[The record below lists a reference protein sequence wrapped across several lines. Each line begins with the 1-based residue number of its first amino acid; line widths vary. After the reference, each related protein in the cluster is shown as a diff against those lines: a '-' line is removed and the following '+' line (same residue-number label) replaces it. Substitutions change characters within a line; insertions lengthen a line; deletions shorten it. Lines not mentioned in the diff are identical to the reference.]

1 MSLMEKLRQKRA
13 EMEAAQQKAEAPKT
27 LEEIVEVKQP
37 SSEKTQEPKQE
48 ETAVPVADTKEEP
61 TAVAEEP
68 APEETSV
75 EVEPEPVANNTPS
88 EDKDYTT
95 MQPVVTGTVEYEGNE
110 NIAEGREMTE
120 EETKACDEKTPTPI
134 PEAPVE
140 KEKEDENEITAEDTA
155 SEEAEETVKEESKIT
170 EETIGEEGVEEKP
183 KRRGRPRKHKEEDV
197 EESAEEEDSKPEPTP
212 EILSAIEEDIAEQEK
227 EEKPKKKSA
236 KKHESVEQ
244 ISYVSIDVL
253 GEKLDVDTATAE
265 YLNYFIDTEW
275 QEKEKYFLDKVTN
288 IRIEADMNP
297 GTLKFTLADLCA
309 LNDEVMPHYLE
320 QKKIYDSLVNKDF
333 GSATAFKIANST
345 GSNSEERKRTGTL
358 ALMKAKINGQ
368 EINYISLIN
377 AVQMRY
383 NSLNEIMK
391 MIKYKSDIC
400 ITMASAI
407 KTEMQLVNG

>member
-1 MSLMEKLRQKRA
+1 M
-13 EMEAAQQKAEAPKT
+13 
-27 LEEIVEVKQP
+27 
-37 SSEKTQEPKQE
+37 
-48 ETAVPVADTKEEP
+48 
-61 TAVAEEP
+61 
-68 APEETSV
+68 
-75 EVEPEPVANNTPS
+75 
-88 EDKDYTT
+88 
-95 MQPVVTGTVEYEGNE
+95 
-110 NIAEGREMTE
+110 
-120 EETKACDEKTPTPI
+120 
-134 PEAPVE
+134 
-140 KEKEDENEITAEDTA
+140 
-155 SEEAEETVKEESKIT
+155 
-170 EETIGEEGVEEKP
+170 
-183 KRRGRPRKHKEEDV
+183 
-197 EESAEEEDSKPEPTP
+197 
-212 EILSAIEEDIAEQEK
+212 
-227 EEKPKKKSA
+227 
-236 KKHESVEQ
+236 
-244 ISYVSIDVL
+244 
-253 GEKLDVDTATAE
+253 
-265 YLNYFIDTEW
+265 
-275 QEKEKYFLDKVTN
+275 DKVTN

-383 NSLNEIMK
+383 NALSEIMK

>member
-13 EMEAAQQKAEAPKT
+13 EMEAAQQKAQAPKT
-27 LEEIVEVKQP
+27 LEEIVETKQP
-37 SSEKTQEPKQE
+37 SSEETQEQKQE
-48 ETAVPVADTKEEP
+48 ETTVSVADTKEEP

-68 APEETSV
+68 TPEETSI
-75 EVEPEPVANNTPS
+75 EVEPEPVADNTPS

-95 MQPVVTGTVEYEGNE
+95 MQPVVSE
-110 NIAEGREMTE
+110 
-120 EETKACDEKTPTPI
+120 
-134 PEAPVE
+134 
-140 KEKEDENEITAEDTA
+140 EKEDKNEIIAEDTA
-155 SEEAEETVKEESKIT
+155 SEETEETVKEESKTT
-170 EETIGEEGVEEKP
+170 EETIGEEEVEEKP

-383 NSLNEIMK
+383 NSLSEIMK

>member
-13 EMEAAQQKAEAPKT
+13 EMEAAQQKAENPKT
-27 LEEIVEVKQP
+27 LEEIVEAKQP
-37 SSEKTQEPKQE
+37 SSEETQEQKQK
-48 ETAVPVADTKEEP
+48 ETTVSVADTKEEP
-61 TAVAEEP
+61 TAVTEESTP
-68 APEETSV
+68 KETSV
-75 EVEPEPVANNTPS
+75 EVEPEPVADNTPS

-95 MQPVVTGTVEYEGNE
+95 MQPVVSE
-110 NIAEGREMTE
+110 
-120 EETKACDEKTPTPI
+120 
-134 PEAPVE
+134 E
-140 KEKEDENEITAEDTA
+140 KENENEIIAEDTA
-155 SEEAEETVKEESKIT
+155 SEETEETVKEESKTT
-170 EETIGEEGVEEKP
+170 EETTGEEGVEEKP

-197 EESAEEEDSKPEPTP
+197 EESNEEEDSKPEPTP

-227 EEKPKKKSA
+227 EDKPKKKSA

>member
-1 MSLMEKLRQKRA
+1 MSLLDRIKQKRA
-13 EMEAAQQKAEAPKT
+13 EMEAAQQNATEAPKT
-27 LEEIVEVKQP
+27 LEEIVEAKQP
-37 SSEKTQEPKQE
+37 SSHKEEKDVPTVDTEEEPKVDEPETVTE
-48 ETAVPVADTKEEP
+48 ETP
-61 TAVAEEP
+61 VAEE
-68 APEETSV
+68 S
-75 EVEPEPVANNTPS
+75 EPVANNMPS
-88 EDKDYTT
+88 EDKNYET
-95 MQPVVTGTVEYEGNE
+95 MQPVVTGTVEYEDDE

-120 EETKACDEKTPTPI
+120 EEAKACSEKSPIPI
-134 PEAPVE
+134 PEAFVE
-140 KEKEDENEITAEDTA
+140 KEKEDENEIIAEDTA
-155 SEEAEETVKEESKIT
+155 SEETEETVKEESKTT

-183 KRRGRPRKHKEEDV
+183 KRRGRPRKHKEETVDEST
-197 EESAEEEDSKPEPTP
+197 EESSEEENP
-212 EILSAIEEDIAEQEK
+212 ILNAIEEEIDK
-227 EEKPKKKSA
+227 EDKKSKKKSS
-236 KKHESVEQ
+236 KKHEEVEK
-244 ISYVSIDVL
+244 IGMTTIDVL
-253 GEKLDVDTATAE
+253 GDQIDVNVSTAE
-265 YLNYFIDTEW
+265 YLNYFVDDEW
-275 QEKEKYFLDKVTN
+275 KEKEKYFLDKVTN

-345 GSNSEERKRTGTL
+345 GSNSEERKRSGIL

-368 EINYISLIN
+368 EINYITLIN

-383 NSLNEIMK
+383 NALNEIMK

>member
-27 LEEIVEVKQP
+27 LEEIVEAKQP
-37 SSEKTQEPKQE
+37 SSEETQEQKQE
-48 ETAVPVADTKEEP
+48 ETTVSVADTKEEP
-61 TAVAEEP
+61 TAVTEESTP
-68 APEETSV
+68 KETSV
-75 EVEPEPVANNTPS
+75 EVELEPVADNTPS

-95 MQPVVTGTVEYEGNE
+95 MQPVVSE
-110 NIAEGREMTE
+110 
-120 EETKACDEKTPTPI
+120 
-134 PEAPVE
+134 E
-140 KEKEDENEITAEDTA
+140 KENENEIIAEDTA
-155 SEEAEETVKEESKIT
+155 SEETEETVKEESKTT
-170 EETIGEEGVEEKP
+170 EETTGEEGVEEKP

-197 EESAEEEDSKPEPTP
+197 EESNEEEDSKPEPTP

-227 EEKPKKKSA
+227 ENKPKKKSA

-253 GEKLDVDTATAE
+253 GEKLDVDIATAE

>member
-27 LEEIVEVKQP
+27 LEEIVEAKQP
-37 SSEKTQEPKQE
+37 SSEETQEPKQE
-48 ETAVPVADTKEEP
+48 ETTVSVTDTKEEP
-61 TAVAEEP
+61 TAVAEESTP
-68 APEETSV
+68 KETSV
-75 EVEPEPVANNTPS
+75 EVEPEPVADNTPS

-95 MQPVVTGTVEYEGNE
+95 MQPVVSE
-110 NIAEGREMTE
+110 
-120 EETKACDEKTPTPI
+120 
-134 PEAPVE
+134 E
-140 KEKEDENEITAEDTA
+140 KENENEIIAEDTA
-155 SEEAEETVKEESKIT
+155 SEETVKEESKTT
-170 EETIGEEGVEEKP
+170 EETTGEEGVEEKP

-197 EESAEEEDSKPEPTP
+197 EESNEEEDSKPEPTP

-227 EEKPKKKSA
+227 EDKPKKKST

>member
-13 EMEAAQQKAEAPKT
+13 EMEAAQQKAQAPKT
-27 LEEIVEVKQP
+27 LEEIVETKQP
-37 SSEKTQEPKQE
+37 SSEETQEQKQE
-48 ETAVPVADTKEEP
+48 ETTVSVADTKEEP

-68 APEETSV
+68 TPEETSI
-75 EVEPEPVANNTPS
+75 EVEPEPVADNTPS

-95 MQPVVTGTVEYEGNE
+95 MQPVVSE
-110 NIAEGREMTE
+110 
-120 EETKACDEKTPTPI
+120 
-134 PEAPVE
+134 
-140 KEKEDENEITAEDTA
+140 EKEDKNEIIAEDTV
-155 SEEAEETVKEESKIT
+155 SEETEETVKEESKTT

-383 NSLNEIMK
+383 NSLSEIMK

>member
-27 LEEIVEVKQP
+27 LEEIAEAKQP
-37 SSEKTQEPKQE
+37 SSEETQKPKQTE
-48 ETAVPVADTKEEP
+48 ETVSVTN
-61 TAVAEEP
+61 TTEEP
-68 APEETSV
+68 AKVTEESPSKETSA
-75 EVEPEPVANNTPS
+75 EVESESVANNTPS
-88 EDKDYTT
+88 EDKNYAT
-95 MQPVVTGTVEYEGNE
+95 MQPVVSE
-110 NIAEGREMTE
+110 
-120 EETKACDEKTPTPI
+120 
-134 PEAPVE
+134 
-140 KEKEDENEITAEDTA
+140 EKEDKNEIIAEDTA
-155 SEEAEETVKEESKIT
+155 SKET
-170 EETIGEEGVEEKP
+170 EETIKEESETTEETTGEEGVEEKP

-197 EESAEEEDSKPEPTP
+197 EESTEEEDSKPEPTP

-227 EEKPKKKSA
+227 EEKPKKKSV

-383 NSLNEIMK
+383 NALSEIMK
-391 MIKYKSDIC
+391 MIKYIIYIHNFSHELI
-400 ITMASAI
+400 I
-407 KTEMQLVNG
+407 

>member
-27 LEEIVEVKQP
+27 LEEIVEAKQP
-37 SSEKTQEPKQE
+37 SSEETQEQKQE
-48 ETAVPVADTKEEP
+48 ETTVSVADTKEEP
-61 TAVAEEP
+61 TEVTEESTP
-68 APEETSV
+68 KETSV
-75 EVEPEPVANNTPS
+75 EVEPEPVADNTPS

-95 MQPVVTGTVEYEGNE
+95 MQPVVSE
-110 NIAEGREMTE
+110 
-120 EETKACDEKTPTPI
+120 
-134 PEAPVE
+134 E
-140 KEKEDENEITAEDTA
+140 KENENEIIAENTA
-155 SEEAEETVKEESKIT
+155 SEETEETVKEEFKTT
-170 EETIGEEGVEEKP
+170 EETTGEERVEEKP

-197 EESAEEEDSKPEPTP
+197 EEFNEEEDSKPEPTP

-227 EEKPKKKSA
+227 EDKPKKKSA

>member
-27 LEEIVEVKQP
+27 LEEIAEAKQP
-37 SSEKTQEPKQE
+37 SSEETQEPKQTE
-48 ETAVPVADTKEEP
+48 KTVSPVDTKEES
-61 TAVAEEP
+61 TKVTEEP
-68 APEETSV
+68 ISEEASV
-75 EVEPEPVANNTPS
+75 EVEPKPVADNTPS
-88 EDKDYTT
+88 EDKDYET
-95 MQPVVTGTVEYEGNE
+95 MQPVV
-110 NIAEGREMTE
+110 AE
-120 EETKACDEKTPTPI
+120 
-134 PEAPVE
+134 E
-140 KEKEDENEITAEDTA
+140 KENKNEIVTEDIT
-155 SEEAEETVKEESKIT
+155 SEEAEKAIKEESKTKEEIT
-170 EETIGEEGVEEKP
+170 SGEGVEEKP
-183 KRRGRPRKHKEEDV
+183 KRRGRPRKHKEEEPDEEETSE
-197 EESAEEEDSKPEPTP
+197 EESTKPEPTP

-275 QEKEKYFLDKVTN
+275 QEKEKYFLDKITN

-383 NSLNEIMK
+383 NALSEIMK

>member
-27 LEEIVEVKQP
+27 LEEIVEAKQP
-37 SSEKTQEPKQE
+37 SSEETQEQKQE
-48 ETAVPVADTKEEP
+48 ETTVSVADTKEEP
-61 TAVAEEP
+61 TAVTEESTP
-68 APEETSV
+68 KETSV
-75 EVEPEPVANNTPS
+75 EVEPEPVADNTPS

-95 MQPVVTGTVEYEGNE
+95 MQPVVSE
-110 NIAEGREMTE
+110 
-120 EETKACDEKTPTPI
+120 
-134 PEAPVE
+134 E
-140 KEKEDENEITAEDTA
+140 KENENEIIAKDTA
-155 SEEAEETVKEESKIT
+155 SEETEETVKEESKTT
-170 EETIGEEGVEEKP
+170 EETTGEEGVEEKP

-197 EESAEEEDSKPEPTP
+197 EESNEEEDSKPEPTP

-227 EEKPKKKSA
+227 EDKPKKKSA

-265 YLNYFIDTEW
+265 YLNYFIDIEW

>member
-27 LEEIVEVKQP
+27 LEEIVEAKQP
-37 SSEKTQEPKQE
+37 SSEETQEQKQE
-48 ETAVPVADTKEEP
+48 ETTVSVADTKEEP
-61 TAVAEEP
+61 TEVTEESTP
-68 APEETSV
+68 KETSV
-75 EVEPEPVANNTPS
+75 EVEPEPVADNTPS

-95 MQPVVTGTVEYEGNE
+95 MQPVVSE
-110 NIAEGREMTE
+110 
-120 EETKACDEKTPTPI
+120 
-134 PEAPVE
+134 E
-140 KEKEDENEITAEDTA
+140 KENENEIIAEDTA
-155 SEEAEETVKEESKIT
+155 SEETEETVKEESKTT
-170 EETIGEEGVEEKP
+170 EETTGEEGVEEKP

-197 EESAEEEDSKPEPTP
+197 EESNEEEDSKPEPTP

-227 EEKPKKKSA
+227 EDKPKKKSA

>member
-27 LEEIVEVKQP
+27 LEEIVEAKQP
-37 SSEKTQEPKQE
+37 SSEETQEQKQE
-48 ETAVPVADTKEEP
+48 ETTVSVADTKEEP
-61 TAVAEEP
+61 TAVTEESTP
-68 APEETSV
+68 KETSV
-75 EVEPEPVANNTPS
+75 EVEPEPVADNTPS

-95 MQPVVTGTVEYEGNE
+95 MQPVVSEKKE
-110 NIAEGREMTE
+110 N
-120 EETKACDEKTPTPI
+120 
-134 PEAPVE
+134 
-140 KEKEDENEITAEDTA
+140 ENEIIAKDTA
-155 SEEAEETVKEESKIT
+155 SEETEETVKEESKTT
-170 EETIGEEGVEEKP
+170 EKTTGEEGVEEKP

-197 EESAEEEDSKPEPTP
+197 EESNEEEDSKPEHTP

-265 YLNYFIDTEW
+265 YLNYFIDAEW

>member
-13 EMEAAQQKAEAPKT
+13 EMEAAQQKAQAPKT
-27 LEEIVEVKQP
+27 LEEIVETKQP
-37 SSEKTQEPKQE
+37 SSEETQEQKQE
-48 ETAVPVADTKEEP
+48 ETTVSVADTKEEP

-68 APEETSV
+68 TPEETSI
-75 EVEPEPVANNTPS
+75 EVEPEPVADNTPS

-95 MQPVVTGTVEYEGNE
+95 MQPVVSE
-110 NIAEGREMTE
+110 
-120 EETKACDEKTPTPI
+120 
-134 PEAPVE
+134 
-140 KEKEDENEITAEDTA
+140 EKEDKNEIIAEDTA
-155 SEEAEETVKEESKIT
+155 SEETEETVKEESKTT
-170 EETIGEEGVEEKP
+170 EETIGEEGIEKKP

>member
-27 LEEIVEVKQP
+27 LEEIAEAKQP
-37 SSEKTQEPKQE
+37 SSEETQEPKQAE
-48 ETAVPVADTKEEP
+48 ETVPVIDTKEEP
-61 TAVAEEP
+61 TEIAEEST
-68 APEETSV
+68 PEETSV
-75 EVEPEPVANNTPS
+75 EVESEPIANNTPS
-88 EDKDYTT
+88 EDKDYAT
-95 MQPVVTGTVEYEGNE
+95 MQLVV
-110 NIAEGREMTE
+110 A
-120 EETKACDEKTPTPI
+120 
-134 PEAPVE
+134 E
-140 KEKEDENEITAEDTA
+140 KEEDKNEIIAEDTA
-155 SEEAEETVKEESKIT
+155 SEETEETVEEESET
-170 EETIGEEGVEEKP
+170 EKEIASGEGVEEKP
-183 KRRGRPRKHKEEDV
+183 KRRGRPRKHKEEV
-197 EESAEEEDSKPEPTP
+197 EESVEETKEEDSKPEPTP

-383 NSLNEIMK
+383 NALSEIMK

-407 KTEMQLVNG
+407 KIEMQLVNG

>member
-27 LEEIVEVKQP
+27 LEEIVEAKQP
-37 SSEKTQEPKQE
+37 SSEETQEQKQE
-48 ETAVPVADTKEEP
+48 ETTVSVADTKEEP
-61 TAVAEEP
+61 TEVTEESTP
-68 APEETSV
+68 KETSI
-75 EVEPEPVANNTPS
+75 EVEPEPVADNTPS

-95 MQPVVTGTVEYEGNE
+95 MQPVVSE
-110 NIAEGREMTE
+110 
-120 EETKACDEKTPTPI
+120 
-134 PEAPVE
+134 E
-140 KEKEDENEITAEDTA
+140 KENENEIIAENTA
-155 SEEAEETVKEESKIT
+155 SEETEETVKEESKTT
-170 EETIGEEGVEEKP
+170 EETTGEEGVEEKP

-197 EESAEEEDSKPEPTP
+197 EEFNEEEDSKPEPTP

-227 EEKPKKKSA
+227 EDKPKKKSA

>member
-27 LEEIVEVKQP
+27 LEEIVEAKQP
-37 SSEKTQEPKQE
+37 SSKETQEQKQE
-48 ETAVPVADTKEEP
+48 ETTVSVADTKEEP
-61 TAVAEEP
+61 TEVTEESTP
-68 APEETSV
+68 KETSV
-75 EVEPEPVANNTPS
+75 EVEPEPVADNTPS

-95 MQPVVTGTVEYEGNE
+95 MQPVVSE
-110 NIAEGREMTE
+110 
-120 EETKACDEKTPTPI
+120 
-134 PEAPVE
+134 E
-140 KEKEDENEITAEDTA
+140 KENENEIIVENTA
-155 SEEAEETVKEESKIT
+155 SEETEETVKEESKTT
-170 EETIGEEGVEEKP
+170 EETTGEEGVEEKP

-197 EESAEEEDSKPEPTP
+197 EELNEEEDSKPEPTP

-227 EEKPKKKSA
+227 EDKPKKKSA
-236 KKHESVEQ
+236 KKHESAEQ

>member
-27 LEEIVEVKQP
+27 LEEIVEAKQP
-37 SSEKTQEPKQE
+37 SSEETQEQKQE
-48 ETAVPVADTKEEP
+48 ETTVSVADTKEEP
-61 TAVAEEP
+61 TEVTEESTP
-68 APEETSV
+68 KETSV
-75 EVEPEPVANNTPS
+75 EVEPEPVADNTPS

-95 MQPVVTGTVEYEGNE
+95 MQPVVSE
-110 NIAEGREMTE
+110 
-120 EETKACDEKTPTPI
+120 
-134 PEAPVE
+134 E
-140 KEKEDENEITAEDTA
+140 KENENEIIAENTA
-155 SEEAEETVKEESKIT
+155 SEETEETVKEESKTT
-170 EETIGEEGVEEKP
+170 EETTGEEGVEEKP

-197 EESAEEEDSKPEPTP
+197 EESNEEEDSKPEPTP

-227 EEKPKKKSA
+227 EDKHKKKSA

-253 GEKLDVDTATAE
+253 GEKLDVDTTTAE

>member
-27 LEEIVEVKQP
+27 LEEIVEAKQP
-37 SSEKTQEPKQE
+37 SSEETQEQKQE
-48 ETAVPVADTKEEP
+48 ETTVSVADTKEKP
-61 TAVAEEP
+61 TAVTEESTP
-68 APEETSV
+68 KETSV
-75 EVEPEPVANNTPS
+75 EVEPEPVADNTPS

-95 MQPVVTGTVEYEGNE
+95 MQPVVSE
-110 NIAEGREMTE
+110 
-120 EETKACDEKTPTPI
+120 
-134 PEAPVE
+134 E
-140 KEKEDENEITAEDTA
+140 KENENEIIAEDTA
-155 SEEAEETVKEESKIT
+155 SEETEETVKEKSKTT
-170 EETIGEEGVEEKP
+170 EETTGEEGVEEKP

-197 EESAEEEDSKPEPTP
+197 EESNEEEDSKPEPTP

-227 EEKPKKKSA
+227 EDKPKKKSA

>member
-27 LEEIVEVKQP
+27 LEEIVEAKQP
-37 SSEKTQEPKQE
+37 SSEETQEQKQE
-48 ETAVPVADTKEEP
+48 ETTVSVADTKEEP
-61 TAVAEEP
+61 TAVTEEST
-68 APEETSV
+68 PEETSA
-75 EVEPEPVANNTPS
+75 EVEPEPVADNTPS

-95 MQPVVTGTVEYEGNE
+95 MQPVVSE
-110 NIAEGREMTE
+110 
-120 EETKACDEKTPTPI
+120 
-134 PEAPVE
+134 E
-140 KEKEDENEITAEDTA
+140 KENENEIIAKDTA
-155 SEEAEETVKEESKIT
+155 SEETEETVKEESKTT
-170 EETIGEEGVEEKP
+170 EETTGEEGVEEKP
-183 KRRGRPRKHKEEDV
+183 KRRGRPRKHKEEEPVV
-197 EESAEEEDSKPEPTP
+197 EENEEETSEEESTKPEPTP

-227 EEKPKKKSA
+227 EERPKKKSI

-383 NSLNEIMK
+383 NALSEIMK

-407 KTEMQLVNG
+407 KIEMQLVNG

>member
-13 EMEAAQQKAEAPKT
+13 EMEAAQQKAQAPKT
-27 LEEIVEVKQP
+27 LEEIVEAKQP
-37 SSEKTQEPKQE
+37 SSEETQEQKQE
-48 ETAVPVADTKEEP
+48 ETTVSVADTKEEP
-61 TAVAEEP
+61 TAVAEESTP
-68 APEETSV
+68 KETST

-120 EETKACDEKTPTPI
+120 EEAKACDKKTPTPI

-140 KEKEDENEITAEDTA
+140 KEKEDENEITAEDIA
-155 SEEAEETVKEESKIT
+155 SEEAEETVKEEPKTT
-170 EETIGEEGVEEKP
+170 EETTGEEGIEEKP

-265 YLNYFIDTEW
+265 YLNYFIDAEW

-383 NSLNEIMK
+383 NALSEIMK

>member
-27 LEEIVEVKQP
+27 LEEIVEAKQP
-37 SSEKTQEPKQE
+37 SSKETQEQKQE
-48 ETAVPVADTKEEP
+48 ETTVPVADTKEEP
-61 TAVAEEP
+61 TEVTEESTP
-68 APEETSV
+68 KETSV
-75 EVEPEPVANNTPS
+75 EVEPEPVADNTPS

-95 MQPVVTGTVEYEGNE
+95 MQPVVSE
-110 NIAEGREMTE
+110 
-120 EETKACDEKTPTPI
+120 
-134 PEAPVE
+134 E
-140 KEKEDENEITAEDTA
+140 KENENEIIAENTA
-155 SEEAEETVKEESKIT
+155 SEETEETVKEESKTT
-170 EETIGEEGVEEKP
+170 EETTGEEGVEEKP

-197 EESAEEEDSKPEPTP
+197 EELNEEEDSKPEPTP

-227 EEKPKKKSA
+227 EDKPKKKSA

>member
-13 EMEAAQQKAEAPKT
+13 EMEAAQQKAQAPKT
-27 LEEIVEVKQP
+27 LEEIVETKQP
-37 SSEKTQEPKQE
+37 SSEETQEQKQE
-48 ETAVPVADTKEEP
+48 ETTVSVADTKEEP

-68 APEETSV
+68 TPEETSI
-75 EVEPEPVANNTPS
+75 EVEPEPVADNTPS

-95 MQPVVTGTVEYEGNE
+95 MQPVVSE
-110 NIAEGREMTE
+110 
-120 EETKACDEKTPTPI
+120 
-134 PEAPVE
+134 
-140 KEKEDENEITAEDTA
+140 EKEDKNEIIAEDTA
-155 SEEAEETVKEESKIT
+155 SEETEETVKEESKTT

-212 EILSAIEEDIAEQEK
+212 EIISAIEEDIAEQEK

-383 NSLNEIMK
+383 NSLSEIMK

>member
-13 EMEAAQQKAEAPKT
+13 EMEAAQKKAEAPKT
-27 LEEIVEVKQP
+27 LEEIVEAKQP
-37 SSEKTQEPKQE
+37 SSEETQEQKQE
-48 ETAVPVADTKEEP
+48 ETTVSVADTKEEP
-61 TAVAEEP
+61 TAVTEESTP
-68 APEETSV
+68 KETSV
-75 EVEPEPVANNTPS
+75 EVEPEPVADNTPS

-95 MQPVVTGTVEYEGNE
+95 MQPVVSE
-110 NIAEGREMTE
+110 
-120 EETKACDEKTPTPI
+120 
-134 PEAPVE
+134 E
-140 KEKEDENEITAEDTA
+140 KENENEIIAEDTT
-155 SEEAEETVKEESKIT
+155 SEETEETVKEESKTT
-170 EETIGEEGVEEKP
+170 EETTGEEGVEEKP

-236 KKHESVEQ
+236 KKHESVKQ

>member
-27 LEEIVEVKQP
+27 LEEIVEAKQP
-37 SSEKTQEPKQE
+37 SSEETQEPKQE
-48 ETAVPVADTKEEP
+48 ETTVSVTDTKEEP

-68 APEETSV
+68 TPEETSV
-75 EVEPEPVANNTPS
+75 EVEPEPVADNMSS
-88 EDKDYTT
+88 EDKDYAT
-95 MQPVVTGTVEYEGNE
+95 MQPVVSE
-110 NIAEGREMTE
+110 
-120 EETKACDEKTPTPI
+120 
-134 PEAPVE
+134 
-140 KEKEDENEITAEDTA
+140 EKEDKNEIIAEDTA
-155 SEEAEETVKEESKIT
+155 SEETEETVKEESKIT
-170 EETIGEEGVEEKP
+170 EETTGEEGVEEKP

-197 EESAEEEDSKPEPTP
+197 EESNEEEDYKPEPTP